1 MNWDEFCEFRTPD
14 IAWAASR
21 MNSNI
26 YIWIME
32 RTLVEKEGELWSAEF
47 VFQHG
52 KRLSTSWFRGKNIG
66 IIGSIMS
73 DVFIDLLNILMFW

>member
-26 YIWIME
+26 YIGILE
-32 RTLVEKEGELWSAEF
+32 RILV
-47 VFQHG
+47 VFQHVNAIVHITG
-52 KRLSTSWFRGKNIG
+52 AKKTWFRGKNIE
-66 IIGSIMS
+66 IIGSVMS